1 MTEQPYDLGIITR
14 LSASIAYGLVIG
26 TNEKFSIKFN
36 PEVADSLIENMVV
49 AINQEH
55 TDFIYKE

>member
-14 LSASIAYGLVIG
+14 LSASTAYGLIIG
-26 TNEKFSIKFN
+26 TNEKFSIKFK